1 MAPTAGKGYNPL
13 LTRAQTQDPVQGVTC
28 LEPVIQQWAVGD
40 VVRQMSRGEEAGD
53 VVGQDSHLQ
62 PVFGLL

>member
-1 MAPTAGKGYNPL
+1 M
-13 LTRAQTQDPVQGVTC
+13 QGVAC

-40 VVRQMSRGEEAGD
+40 VVRQMGRGEEAGN

>member
-1 MAPTAGKGYNPL
+1 M
-13 LTRAQTQDPVQGVTC
+13 QGVAC

-40 VVRQMSRGEEAGD
+40 VVRQMGRGEEAGN
-53 VVGQDSHLQ
+53 VVGQDSHFQ